1 MVCLGI
7 DWRRHYRA
15 HLILDYPG
23 ARHWLF
29 SMIETMRKKEDLI
42 QLLVKVW
49 TIWHAKRKAFHE
61 DIFQS
66 LFDTMEFV
74 HRKK

>member
-7 DWRRHYRA
+7 DGEDITEH
-15 HLILDYPG
+15 ISFSTNPG

-49 TIWHAKRKAFHE
+49 TIWHAKRKSFHD